1 MTLTRLAGSLVLAV
15 VAFVGVTQ
23 WRAAVREAAVEAAFP
38 PTGQFVTVDG
48 LRLHYE
54 MSGAGPD
61 LVLIHGASGNLRDF
75 TFSLR
80 DRLTDRYRVTVIDRP
95 GLGYSDAAPEETL
108 AAQVKIIRD
117 AMAEL
122 GVTDPVVV
130 GQSYGGALALA
141 WALDARLD
149 GGPGPAPKA
158 LVLLGAA
165 SMPWP
170 GGLGIWYRVTSTR
183 LGRALTTPVA
193 AAWLPESTLR
203 TLTEKVFA
211 PAPVPP
217 GYEAHVGAGLGV
229 RRATLAVN
237 TAQVN
242 SLHAQLQMMVLRY
255 PDLAIPVALIHGT
268 ADIIVPLEVHS
279 RPLSGLLPNAT
290 LTVLDGAG
298 HMPHH
303 THPDVVIAAI
313 DRLALR

>member
-1 MTLTRLAGSLVLAV
+1 MTLTRLAVSLVV
-15 VAFVGVTQ
+15 VTAAFAGVTE
-23 WRAAVREAAVEAAFP
+23 WRASMREAAVEAAFP

-54 MSGAGPD
+54 MSGTGPD

-75 TFSLR
+75 TFALR

-95 GLGYSDAAPEETL
+95 GLGYSDPAPDASL
-108 AAQVKIIRD
+108 LAQVRIIRG

-130 GQSYGGALALA
+130 GQSYGGAVALA
-141 WALDARLD
+141 WAVDSKD

-170 GGLGIWYRVTSTR
+170 GALGIWYRVTATR
-183 LGRALTTPVA
+183 IGRALAAPVA
-193 AAWLPESTLR
+193 AAWLPDSTLR
-203 TLTEKVFA
+203 TLTAVVFA

-217 GYEAHVGAGLGV
+217 GYEAHIGAGLGV
-229 RRATLAVN
+229 RSATLAAN

-242 SLHAQLQMMVLRY
+242 TLRAQLQLLEGHY
-255 PDLAIPVALIHGT
+255 PDLTLPVALIHGD
-268 ADIIVPLEVHS
+268 ADTIVPLAVHS
-279 RPLSGLLPNAT
+279 GPLSRILPNAT
-290 LTVLDGAG
+290 LTVLKGAG

-303 THPDVVIAAI
+303 THPEVVIAAI